1 MGGWT
6 TGRGL
11 GIRSL
16 YHEVLALP
24 TFIPAFF
31 LLLLA
36 AAGLEET
43 SPGAILWTAPAI
55 LGSALMIA
63 WAAESAQFFI
73 AQGFALA
80 ILAWMQTLPEF
91 AIEALFAWHRQT
103 DYLVAGLTGALRLLT
118 GLGWPVI
125 YFTAATVH
133 RRRTGKPL
141 GHIRLEDHQAI
152 EVMSLAAP
160 LIYFAFV
167 IWKGSLSILDGAVLL
182 GMYAA
187 YLLIL
192 GRMPPEHVETIE
204 EMEAIPRKIV
214 TSPRPLRIALI
225 AMLFVGGGLLIYFTT
240 EPFAGSLLSLATLV
254 GVPGFVFVQWI
265 APIATEF
272 PEMASTFYWSRT
284 VDRAPMA
291 LMNMVSSN
299 ISQWSLLP
307 ALLPVLLSISSGRVT
322 SLVFDGLQR
331 RELMMTLAQA
341 LVGLMFL
348 INMELAFW
356 EACALFGLFLIPFAW
371 HAAAPAVTLVYFAWA
386 GVEVVRMLVGPR
398 KPRALSAFVEVWR
411 TQIAP
416 RRQR

>member
-1 MGGWT
+1 MFVVPWV
-6 TGRGL
+6 
-11 GIRSL
+11 ISFQRSASYL
-16 YHEVLALP
+16 LV
-24 TFIPAFF
+24 PAFF
-31 LLLLA
+31 LTTT
-36 AAGLEET
+36 GIKQGG
-43 SPGAILWTAPAI
+43 PGAILWSAPAI

-118 GLGWPVI
+118 GFGWPAI
-125 YFTAATVH
+125 YLTAATVH

-141 GHIRLEDHQAI
+141 RHIRLEDHQAV
-152 EVMSLAAP
+152 EVLSLAPP
-160 LIYFAFV
+160 LLYFAFV
-167 IWKGSLSILDGAVLL
+167 IWKGSLSVLDGAVML

-192 GRMPPEHVETIE
+192 GRMPPEAAETIE
-204 EMEAIPRKIV
+204 EMEAIPRKIA

-225 AMLFVGGGLLIYFTT
+225 AMLFMGGGFLIYYAT
-240 EPFAGSLLSLATLV
+240 EPFAGSLQSLAALA
-254 GVPGFVFVQWI
+254 GIPGFIFLQWF

-307 ALLPVLLSISSGRVT
+307 ALLPVLLSISAGRM
-322 SLVFDGLQR
+322 SWIVFDSLQR
-331 RELMMTLAQA
+331 PELTMTLAQA
-341 LVGLMFL
+341 LVGLTFL
-348 INMELAFW
+348 INMEFAFW
-356 EACALFGLFLIPFAW
+356 EAWALFGLFLIPFAW
-371 HAAAPAVTLVYFAWA
+371 HAAAPAVTGIYFAWA
-386 GVEVVRMLVGPR
+386 GVETLRMIFGQR
-398 KPRALSAFVEVWR
+398 KARALSAFAEVWKS
-411 TQIAP
+411 QIAP
-416 RRQR
+416 GRRRR